1 MRSRHRAKQI
11 PLWTVVSRLLNLGVV
26 MTSSLSLGAWGQRA
40 PNSPNVPWSPDAR
53 SLERHTTIVA
63 PYEAS
68 IDGEHVY
75 SLGELIDIAESN
87 NPATQAA
94 WNRAKVSAASV
105 GIAKSELYPTIIAAA
120 AGTAYLNPELFYQTF
135 VVQDLGIF
143 DAHVHLAYTL
153 VDFGA
158 RRTEISAAQARLVA
172 ANLSFNNEH
181 LDLIR
186 QVSRAYFNLLRA
198 KGLREAAEV
207 SLKDA
212 RTTETAAQER
222 RQNGLATVPEVLE
235 AKAATA
241 KAAYDLQSAIG
252 AQQVEVGNLA
262 RAVTTNPVKP
272 LQVEPLDQL
281 RIPDKLDQSVE
292 DAIKTA
298 FQDRPDLE
306 ADQARVRAAQAEEKH
321 ARSSYYPSLTFEG
334 SKGWIRA
341 FGQQHGSPAVYAK
354 TPTYDAVLGL
364 KWTVFDGLRRESSI
378 SQAKAEEKV
387 ATEEVRDR
395 QDEITNQ
402 VWNDYTD
409 AATALEQRQ
418 AAAALLT
425 ASSESYS
432 AALESYKDGVRNF
445 LDVLAAENALAQ
457 ARAIDVTA
465 RTQVLQTFTDLD
477 FRTGALLTNHPRGNH
492 P

>member
-1 MRSRHRAKQI
+1 
-11 PLWTVVSRLLNLGVV
+11 
-26 MTSSLSLGAWGQRA
+26 MTSLLSVGAWGQRA
-40 PNSPNVPWSPDAR
+40 PNTPNVPWLADHQ
-53 SLERHTTIVA
+53 SLERHTTTVA
-63 PYEAS
+63 PHEAS
-68 IDGEHVY
+68 IDGGHVY

-87 NPATQAA
+87 SPATQAA
-94 WNRAKVSAASV
+94 WNRAKVTAASV

-120 AGTAYLNPELFYQTF
+120 SGRAYLNPLLYQTF
-135 VVQDLGIF
+135 VVQDLGVF
-143 DAHVHLAYTL
+143 DTKVHLAYTL

-172 ANLSFNNEH
+172 ANLTFNNEH

-186 QVSRAYFNLLRA
+186 QVSQAYFSLLGAR
-198 KGLREAAEV
+198 GLREAAEV

-222 RQNGLATVPEVLE
+222 RNNGLATVPEVLE

-252 AQQVEVGNLA
+252 AERVEIGNLA
-262 RAVTTNPVKP
+262 RAITVNPVKP

-281 RIPDKLDQSVE
+281 KIPDMLDQSVE
-292 DAIKTA
+292 DAINTA
-298 FQDRPDLE
+298 FKDRPDLE
-306 ADQARVRAAQAEEKH
+306 ADQARVRAAQAEVKH
-321 ARSSYYPSLTFEG
+321 AQAAYYPSLTFEG

-341 FGQQHGSPAVYAK
+341 FGQQHGFPGLYAQ
-354 TPTYDAVLGL
+354 THTYDATLGL
-364 KWTVFDGLRRESSI
+364 KWTVFDGLRREKSI

-387 ATEEVRDR
+387 ATDEVRDR

-402 VWNDYTD
+402 VWNDYQN

-418 AAAALLT
+418 SAAALLT

-477 FRTGALLTNHPRGNH
+477 FRTGDLLTNHPRGSH